1 MRQTVRLGVQ
11 PVEPGKASPGS
22 RPSLS
27 RHPSEI
33 ASVVH
38 STAPP
43 RPPENPYESEVRH
56 ASTAPGVSDLRALTL
71 PARPVASSPEFGV
84 STALAWLAIWPTG
97 RALADPD
104 LPQARRT
111 GAEEVKMAVLS
122 TARFDVLWHFD
133 FRDGNLGQ
141 RSAKNRATGVWPR
154 TCGEKGTFSE
164 TRVWAARAY
173 LVR

>member
-1 MRQTVRLGVQ
+1 M
-11 PVEPGKASPGS
+11 S
-22 RPSLS
+22 
-27 RHPSEI
+27 I
-33 ASVVH
+33 
-38 STAPP
+38 
-43 RPPENPYESEVRH
+43 
-56 ASTAPGVSDLRALTL
+56 
-71 PARPVASSPEFGV
+71 
-84 STALAWLAIWPTG
+84 ALAWLAIWPTG

-154 TCGEKGTFSE
+154 TCGEKGTFFDTLGKLKMVQHFKIQKFAQLLGGAS
-164 TRVWAARAY
+164 WF
-173 LVR
+173 VRSFATS